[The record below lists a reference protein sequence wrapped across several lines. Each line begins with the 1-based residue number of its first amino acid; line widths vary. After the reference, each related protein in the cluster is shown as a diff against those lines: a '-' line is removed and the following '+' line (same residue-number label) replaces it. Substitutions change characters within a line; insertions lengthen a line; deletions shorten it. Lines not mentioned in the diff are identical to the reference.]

1 METVIDLLKAIQLNM
16 LEVGVAGLL
25 IFTIGYMIGMK
36 KVRKLTHE
44 IYALQSDVLELN
56 EELLYGYHE
65 QPSETPV
72 IGLKTDKLAQ
82 AKLAK

>member
-1 METVIDLLKAIQLNM
+1 METVIDLLRAIQLNM
-16 LEVGVAGLL
+16 LEVGFAGLIL
-25 IFTIGYMIGMK
+25 FAVGYMIGMK

-44 IYALQSDVLELN
+44 IYSLQSDVLELN

-72 IGLKTDKLAQ
+72 IGLKTDKLKQ
-82 AKLAK
+82 AKFAK

>member
-1 METVIDLLKAIQLNM
+1 METVIDLLRAIQLNM
-16 LEVGVAGLL
+16 IEVGFAGLIL
-25 IFTIGYMIGMK
+25 FTVGYMIGMK

-44 IYALQSDVLELN
+44 IYSLQSDVLDLN

-72 IGLKTDKLAQ
+72 IGLKTDNLKQ
-82 AKLAK
+82 SKLAK

>member
-16 LEVGVAGLL
+16 LEVGFAGVF
-25 IFTIGYMIGMK
+25 IFSIGYLIGMK

-44 IYALQSDVLELN
+44 IYGLQKDVLELN
-56 EELLYGYHE
+56 EELLYGVNGNM
-65 QPSETPV
+65 SGTPV
-72 IGLKTDKLAQ
+72 IGLKPDTLKQ

>member
-1 METVIDLLKAIQLNM
+1 METVIDLLRAIQLNM
-16 LEVGVAGLL
+16 LEVGFAGLIL
-25 IFTIGYMIGMK
+25 FAVGYMIGMK

-44 IYALQSDVLELN
+44 IYSLQSDVLELN

-72 IGLKTDKLAQ
+72 IGLKTDNLKQ